1 MREIRYTN
9 VPASY
14 GLTVIDQHH
23 FGILIEPQVWEEA
36 KGRLTHVLAE
46 RLRPK
51 HVDKDKKEFIPPG
64 APEWGYGPVVTDAVA
79 NDGWVQL
86 SCQLP
91 IQSQNHETAWH
102 EGYAFSATL
111 RMIFRVLSV
120 NEFVP
125 QTHRQQLIAID
136 DLMAES
142 GMHGASMCGFV
153 SPIMTDWTRSNDTRD
168 LAPVRSLMSEVHNA
182 IWSGSAA
189 QIREFNA
196 LFNQGTLVLSVPG
209 DRCDLYCDGFHLPKE
224 GRGYEL
230 ESHNVDSPFQQMELL
245 MGLAAIHDLARA
257 DLWLAEPS

>member
-1 MREIRYTN
+1 MREIRYMN
-9 VPASY
+9 LPASY

-23 FGILIEPQVWEEA
+23 FGILIEPQAWEEA
-36 KGRLTHVLAE
+36 KRRLTNALAE
-46 RLRPK
+46 RFRPPK
-51 HVDKDKKEFIPPG
+51 VVNDKKEFISPG
-64 APEWGYGPVVTDAVA
+64 TSAWGYGPVVTEAVA
-79 NDGWVQL
+79 DHGWVQL

-142 GMHGASMCGFV
+142 GMHGASMSGFV
-153 SPIMTDWTRSNDTRD
+153 SPIMTDWTRSNEERD
-168 LAPVRSLMSEVHNA
+168 LSQVRSLMHGVHNA
-182 IWSGSAA
+182 IWAGSGA
-189 QIREFNA
+189 QDREFNA
-196 LFNQGTLVLSVPG
+196 IINQGTIVLSVPG

-224 GRGYEL
+224 GQGYEL

-245 MGLAAIHDLARA
+245 MGLAAIHDLARV
-257 DLWLAEPS
+257 DLWQSEPS